1 MQMRKI
7 RSLDV
12 SVVGLGCNNF
22 GWRIDSEASARVVDA
37 AIESSVTF
45 FDTADRYGKGQ
56 SEDFLGRALGKRR
69 DQIILATKFGME
81 MEKGQQG
88 ASPRYVREAV
98 EASLRRLRTDR
109 IDLYQ
114 LHQPD
119 PKTPITDTLGAL
131 DELVGTGKVREIG
144 CSNFSV
150 AQIREAANASQ
161 DRAQFVSVQNEFS
174 LFHRE
179 PETNGVL
186 AECERRR
193 LAFLPYFPL
202 ASGLL
207 TGKYRKGK
215 KLPDGSRAA
224 DSWGPKVF
232 TEQNLAIVE
241 SLIEFAESKGHTV
254 LELAFA
260 WLLSHKPV
268 ASVIAGASKPEQ
280 VRANAKAADWQ
291 LSADDLARIDAIMT
305 GSACL
310 SRAGDQVS

>member
-1 MQMRKI
+1 MQTRKVG
-7 RSLDV
+7 SLQV

-22 GWRIDSEASARVVDA
+22 GWRIDAEASAKVIDT
-37 AIESSVTF
+37 AIESGVTF

-88 ASPRYVREAV
+88 ASPKYVLEAV
-98 EASLRRLRTDR
+98 DTSLRRLRTDR

-131 DELVGTGKVREIG
+131 DELVRAGKVREIG

-150 AQIREAANASQ
+150 AQIREATDASQ
-161 DRAQFVSVQNEFS
+161 GCAQFVSVQNEFS

-186 AECERRR
+186 PECERRR

-207 TGKYRKGK
+207 TGKYREGK
-215 KLPDGSRAA
+215 KLPEGSRAA
-224 DSWGPKVF
+224 DGWGPKVF

-241 SLIEFAESKGHTV
+241 LLIEFAESKGHTI
-254 LELAFA
+254 LELAFS

-291 LSADDLARIDAIMT
+291 LAADDLAQIDAIMRS
-305 GSACL
+305 G
-310 SRAGDQVS
+310 

>member
-1 MQMRKI
+1 MQTRKVG
-7 RSLDV
+7 SLQV

-22 GWRIDSEASARVVDA
+22 GWRIDAEASAKVIDT
-37 AIESSVTF
+37 AIESGVTF

-88 ASPRYVREAV
+88 ASPKYVLEAV
-98 EASLRRLRTDR
+98 DASLRRLRTDR

-131 DELVGTGKVREIG
+131 DELVRAGKVREVG

-150 AQIREAANASQ
+150 AQIREATDASQ
-161 DRAQFVSVQNEFS
+161 GRAQFVSVQNEFS

-186 AECERRR
+186 PECERRR

-207 TGKYRKGK
+207 TGKYREGK
-215 KLPDGSRAA
+215 KLPEGSRAA
-224 DSWGPKVF
+224 DGWGPKVF

-241 SLIEFAESKGHTV
+241 LLIEFAESKGHTI
-254 LELAFA
+254 LELAFS

-291 LSADDLARIDAIMT
+291 LAADDLAQIDAIMRS
-305 GSACL
+305 G
-310 SRAGDQVS
+310 